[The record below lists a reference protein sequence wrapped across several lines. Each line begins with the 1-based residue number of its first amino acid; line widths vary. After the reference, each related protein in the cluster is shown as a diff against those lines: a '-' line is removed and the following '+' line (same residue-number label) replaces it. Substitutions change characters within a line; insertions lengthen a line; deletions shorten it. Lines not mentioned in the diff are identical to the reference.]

1 LGGNIFVVSF
11 VELIGFEIERGVCR
25 RKRMGIEYSIGVGK
39 LEEEVDVYIIY
50 AYYELT
56 LKLLL

>member
-1 LGGNIFVVSF
+1 MSF

-25 RKRMGIEYSIGVGK
+25 RKRLEIEYSIGVGK
-39 LEEEVDVYIIY
+39 LEEVDVYIIY